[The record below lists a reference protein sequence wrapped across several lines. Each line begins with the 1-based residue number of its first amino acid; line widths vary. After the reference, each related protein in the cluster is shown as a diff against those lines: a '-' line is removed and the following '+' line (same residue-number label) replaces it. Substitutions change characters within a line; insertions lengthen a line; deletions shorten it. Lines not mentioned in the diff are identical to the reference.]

1 MDEAMTLT
9 YISRSLRAR
18 CSVLL
23 VAAALVTIPAEAA
36 SSATRVFPQPEEAA
50 AALVSALKATD
61 KKAVFSILGAGSR
74 DWILTGDMP
83 TDRKLW
89 ADFVAAYDK
98 QHTVVEVADGR
109 ATLIVGEE
117 RYPFPFPIMHV
128 PGGWRFDP
136 ALGKEELVNRRV
148 GENELSTIETLKAVV
163 DAQRDYLL
171 ADTGGQPRQYAS
183 RFASTPGKR
192 DGLYWPAAEGEPQ
205 SPLGPLVAEAQ
216 AEGYRAK
223 AGGGGQPYHGY
234 RFKMLGGQGPAA
246 VGGAQTYAGNGFA
259 VLAWPARYGLTGVKS
274 FLVNQ
279 EGVVFERDLGAKTE
293 SVAGKITLFNPDP
306 GWTPVAVKP

>member
-9 YISRSLRAR
+9 NISRSLRMH
-18 CSVLL
+18 CSPLL
-23 VAAALVTIPAEAA
+23 VAAALFALPAQAA
-36 SSATRVFPQPEEAA
+36 STAGRVFSQPEEAA
-50 AALVSALKATD
+50 AALVDALKSSNVKT
-61 KKAVFSILGAGSR
+61 VFSILGSSSR
-74 DWILTGDMP
+74 EWILTGDKP

-89 ADFVAAYDK
+89 ADFVAAYDA

-109 ATLIVGEE
+109 ATLIVGDA
-117 RYPFPFPIMHV
+117 RYPFPFPILRV
-128 PGGWRFDP
+128 PGGWRFD
-136 ALGKEELVNRRV
+136 AAQGKEELINRRV

-171 ADTGGQPRQYAS
+171 ADTGGGTPKYAA
-183 RFASTPGKR
+183 RFSSTPGTR
-192 DGLYWPAAEGEPQ
+192 DGLYWPAADGVPE

-216 AEGYRAK
+216 SEGYTAK
-223 AGGGGQPYHGY
+223 SQGQPYHGY

-246 VGGAQTYAGNGFA
+246 VGGAQTYTGNGFA
-259 VLAWPARYGLTGVKS
+259 VLAWPARYGVSGVKS

-293 SVAGKITLFNPDP
+293 STATKITSFNPEK
-306 GWTPVAVKP
+306 GWTPVAIKP